1 MMKSRDEIAMQVK
14 KEWDNQNWRWKLWV
28 EAGGFRTEIF
38 CYSSAEEEYFKCVKE
53 LVDQAYKMQSI

>member
-1 MMKSRDEIAMQVK
+1 MKSRDEIAMQVS
-14 KEWDNQNWRWKLWV
+14 KEWDEQNWRWKLWV

>member
-1 MMKSRDEIAMQVK
+1 MKSKDEIAMQVK

-38 CYSSAEEEYFKCVKE
+38 CYSSVEEEYFKCVKE
-53 LVDQAYKMQSI
+53 LVDQAYKMQSL

>member
-1 MMKSRDEIAMQVK
+1 MKTKDEIAMQVK

-38 CYSSAEEEYFKCVKE
+38 CYGTAEEGYFKCVKE
-53 LVDQAYKMQSI
+53 LVDHAYQLQSI

>member
-38 CYSSAEEEYFKCVKE
+38 CYSSAEEGYFKCVKE

>member
-1 MMKSRDEIAMQVK
+1 MKSRDEIAMQVK

>member
-1 MMKSRDEIAMQVK
+1 MKTHNEIAMQVK
-14 KEWDNQNWRWKLWV
+14 KYWDNDGSRWKLWV

-38 CYSSAEEEYFKCVKE
+38 CYSSAEEEYSKCVKE